1 MMTERTLKP
10 GWEIWRFEQMATNLV
25 ERVKPGDTT
34 LDRYVGLEHLDSESL
49 QVSRWGTPGDVI
61 GEKLHFWPGDIIFGK
76 RRVYQRKLAVADF
89 EGICSA
95 HAMVLRA
102 KPDVVLPQLLPF
114 FMQSDLFMNRALEI
128 SVGSLSPTINWRT
141 LAEQEFPLPPI
152 EEQRRIADLLWAMYE
167 AIGSYTEVASS
178 LECLWVATV
187 ADHFA
192 CANGEQEV
200 TLGNLL
206 KYASD
211 GPFGSK
217 LKTEH
222 YKNNGIRVIRLQN
235 IQENLFDNSD
245 QAYISVDYYKKELQ
259 RYSVYPG
266 DIMVAGL
273 GDKSIRAGRACI
285 IPDHLELAV
294 NKADCYCLR
303 TNTDLLPEYLV
314 AFLNSPYGLRQ
325 SESFSQGTTR
335 SRLNLGNIK
344 RMKLFVPDVLTQK
357 TFIKKLYSI
366 EKGIKLQDQHIQA
379 AKELMH
385 ELKNVALS

>member
-152 EEQRRIADLLWAMYE
+152 EEQRRIADLLQE
-167 AIGSYTEVASS
+167 SGRTIEEFVKVKDS
-178 LECLWVATV
+178 L
-187 ADHFA
+187 H
-192 CANGEQEV
+192 Q
-200 TLGNLL
+200 LL
-206 KYASD
+206 A
-211 GPFGSK
+211 
-217 LKTEH
+217 
-222 YKNNGIRVIRLQN
+222 
-235 IQENLFDNSD
+235 
-245 QAYISVDYYKKELQ
+245 
-259 RYSVYPG
+259 
-266 DIMVAGL
+266 
-273 GDKSIRAGRACI
+273 
-285 IPDHLELAV
+285 
-294 NKADCYCLR
+294 
-303 TNTDLLPEYLV
+303 
-314 AFLNSPYGLRQ
+314 
-325 SESFSQGTTR
+325 SFSYDRFNKIINSSRPMIQLSNICSRQAQSGIYKSKNLYGSGT
-335 SRLNLGNIK
+335 
-344 RMKLFVPDVLTQK
+344 RMVHMGELFAYDC
-357 TFIKKLYSI
+357 I
-366 EKGIKLQDQHIQA
+366 DQ
-379 AKELMH
+379 
-385 ELKNVALS
+385 